1 MNSYDK
7 LLWEVLSRA
16 HGKPSGESCQ
26 ESTRAPHSLVVQPPF
41 EAGSL
46 IHPLQSALA
55 IWRVMTRLSKD
66 VEQLGCFSTCN
77 VLVTCAASAHRGTST
92 VSTETSAANRWDAQ
106 PQYLD
111 VPMAELKT

>member
-16 HGKPSGESCQ
+16 HGNPSGESCQ
-26 ESTRAPHSLVVQPPF
+26 ESTRAVHSLVVQPPF

-66 VEQLGCFSTCN
+66 VEQLGCFSTSN
-77 VLVTCAASAHRGTST
+77 VQNTSKYT
-92 VSTETSAANRWDAQ
+92 A
-106 PQYLD
+106 P
-111 VPMAELKT
+111 